1 MVLLEQPQHTI
12 AYVRWVVVSDD
23 SVSTAFSE
31 RHFLRLC
38 ERVRRVNEHDELVV
52 AQHYGAQA
60 RFCRLKGQHA
70 EIEAAL
76 RDLGA
81 DLPCRN
87 PTNVHVHERVGITE
101 ALSKRQNDVDGR
113 FVDPDED
120 ASATQVAE
128 LLYGRLRFFG
138 EPEQPVS
145 VIAEEASRDGQ
156 RGVFG
161 GAVEQPLADTLL
173 QPPYGLADRR
183 LGPVELHGRP

>member
-12 AYVRWVVVSDD
+12 AYVRGVIVSND

-38 ERVRRVNEHDELVV
+38 ERMRRVNEHDELVV
-52 AQHYGAQA
+52 AQDYGAQA
-60 RFCRLKGQHA
+60 RLCGLKGQHP

-81 DLPCRN
+81 DLSCRN
-87 PTNVHVHERVGITE
+87 PTNVHVHERVGIPE
-101 ALSKRQNDVDGR
+101 ALDKRQDDVDGR

-128 LLYGRLRFFG
+128 LLDGGLCFFR
-138 EPEQPVS
+138 EPEQPVG
-145 VIAEEASRDGQ
+145 VIPKETSRVGQ
-156 RGVFG
+156 RGIFG

-173 QPPYGLADRR
+173 QPPHGLADRR
-183 LGPVELHGRP
+183 LGPVELHSRP